1 MDEREHP
8 DLFGAHLERGVEL
21 QDGAMASLEE
31 RYAGLL
37 YALRDEARKVVQ
49 RAGRVT
55 TDDLRLIAKIKGIEV
70 VDPHLWGA
78 IFKERGGDDREVW
91 RCIARTKSTIPEN
104 NGRLIGVWVLR

>member
-1 MDEREHP
+1 MDELEP
-8 DLFGAHLERGVEL
+8 DLFGAHLERGEDL
-21 QDGAMASLEE
+21 RDGAMASLEG

-37 YALRDEARKVVQ
+37 MALREEARKVVA

-55 TDDLRLIAKIKGIEV
+55 TDDLRLIAKIKGVEV

-78 IFKERGGDDREVW
+78 IFKELDSAGEPVW
-91 RCIARTKSTIPEN
+91 RCTARTKSTIPEN